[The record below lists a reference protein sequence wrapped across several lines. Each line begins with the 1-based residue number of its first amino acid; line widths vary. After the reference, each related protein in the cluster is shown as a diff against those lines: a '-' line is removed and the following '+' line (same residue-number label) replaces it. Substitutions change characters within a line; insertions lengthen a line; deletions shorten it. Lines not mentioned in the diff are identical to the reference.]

1 MKLYSIPLIILGVL
15 IGNLPSTA
23 QDSPVNN
30 PLTAK
35 HILSVW
41 HWESRTEPMGINFV
55 VNDSSKASKVLKSYK
70 KNNVRRVYGGYLR
83 MASNQAEKEKLK
95 RWNTNLYNNQI
106 KSIYL
111 IGTPEWVFPEYR
123 KDMLELIT
131 NNYIRFNKSAK
142 LPERLYGIH
151 LDIEVH
157 ALPEWEGASQTRRRE
172 LLQLLK
178 DTYKDVREILTNDDL
193 SAVGWKSEEDR
204 KDWFTDVANYINGFS
219 IMDYEDNSVPTIL
232 ERARWER
239 ENFKG
244 IIEIGINSEEYRTT
258 WKTRTEF
265 RKALAEI
272 FEKTNAPVA
281 IHRYVFVMKVQERP
295 LVKGD

>member
-1 MKLYSIPLIILGVL
+1 
-15 IGNLPSTA
+15 
-23 QDSPVNN
+23 
-30 PLTAK
+30 
-35 HILSVW
+35 
-41 HWESRTEPMGINFV
+41 MGINFV
-55 VNDSSKASKVLKSYK
+55 VNDPDKAAKVLKSYK
-70 KNNVRRVYGGYLR
+70 KNNVSRVYGGYLR
-83 MASNQAEKEKLK
+83 MASNPAEKENLK
-95 RWNTNLYNNQI
+95 RWNTNLYNNHI

-123 KDMLELIT
+123 KDLLELIT
-131 NNYIRFNKSAK
+131 KNYIRFNKSAK

-157 ALPEWEGASQTRRRE
+157 ALAEWEGATQTRRRE

-178 DTYKDVREILTNDDL
+178 ETYKDVKDILIENGMEADEVMCDIPFWYDDL

-204 KDWFTDVANYINGFS
+204 KEWFTDVANYVSGFT

-244 IIEIGINSEEYRTT
+244 VIEIGINSEEYGTT

-265 RKALAEI
+265 RKALTEI
-272 FEKTNAPVA
+272 LEKTNAPVA
-281 IHRYVFVMKVQERP
+281 IHRYVFVIKVQEKP
-295 LVKGD
+295 LVNGD